1 MIAPKSDR
9 TALYAAKKDAAV
21 FAPFV
26 RLLGRGPGKSRE
38 LTQDEA
44 REAMTLILEQRVAP
58 EQLGAFLMLMRYR
71 RETAEELAGFVEAA
85 RALLPPLPDNA
96 PSVDLDWP
104 SYADRHKQLP
114 WFVLSALLLAQN
126 GVTVAMHGIDG
137 MEGEGFAP
145 TTRAALA
152 HLGITPCASLE
163 DAAARLAH
171 DALIFLPLEA
181 IAPRL
186 DALFAL
192 RPLFSLRSPVNS
204 FARVLNPLRA
214 RAHMNGVFHPAFLK
228 LHRDT
233 SRLTDHS
240 VASVFKGGGG
250 EAQRNPLK
258 TCRVLTVNDG
268 VDREEEWPALTPGK
282 TYNWRG
288 EPYDVARLSAL
299 WRGKLNHPSA
309 QAAVTGTAA
318 LVLKLLGRAETP
330 DDADQMAQQL
340 WAERQPLN

>member
-1 MIAPKSDR
+1 MIAPKSNS
-9 TALYAAKKDAAV
+9 AASDSAETDSAA

-26 RLLGRGPGKSRE
+26 RLLGRGPGISRE
-38 LTQDEA
+38 LTRDEA

-85 RALLPPLPDNA
+85 RAILPPLPDDA

-126 GVTVAMHGIDG
+126 GVTVAMHGIAG

-152 HLGITPCASLE
+152 HLGIAPCASL
-163 DAAARLAH
+163 DAAAARLAH

-181 IAPRL
+181 IAPSL

-214 RAHMNGVFHPAFLK
+214 RAHITGVFHPAFRN

-233 SRLTDHS
+233 SRLTGQS
-240 VASVFKGGGG
+240 GASVFKGGGG
-250 EAQRNPLK
+250 EIQRNPLK
-258 TCRVLTVNDG
+258 PCRVLTVNDG
-268 VDREEEWPALTPGK
+268 VDGEEEWPALAQGK
-282 TYNWRG
+282 PYNWRG
-288 EPYDVARLSAL
+288 EPHEVARLSAL
-299 WRGKLNHPSA
+299 WKGELDHPYA
-309 QAAVTGTAA
+309 VATVTGTAA
-318 LVLKLLGRAETP
+318 LVLKLLGRAGTLA
-330 DDADQMAQQL
+330 DADAMAQRI
-340 WAERQPLN
+340 WAERAPLD

>member
-1 MIAPKSDR
+1 MTVTDTTTD
-9 TALYAAKKDAAV
+9 TAA

-26 RLLGRGPGKSRE
+26 RMLGRGPGKSRA
-38 LTQDEA
+38 LTRDEA
-44 REAMTLILEQRVAP
+44 RDAMTLILQDRVAP

-85 RALLPPLPDNA
+85 QTLLPPLPDDV
-96 PSVDLDWP
+96 PDVDLDWP
-104 SYADRHKQLP
+104 SYADHHKQLP

-204 FARVLNPLRA
+204 FARVINPLRA
-214 RAHMNGVFHPAFLK
+214 RGHITGVFHPDFRN

-233 SRLTDHS
+233 SRLIHQPK
-240 VASVFKGGGG
+240 AAVFKGGGG
-250 EAQRNPLK
+250 EAQRNPMK
-258 TCRVLTVNDG
+258 PCFVLTVHDG
-268 VDREEEWPALTPGK
+268 VDGEEEWPALTETK
-282 TYNWRG
+282 HYDWRG
-288 EPYDVARLSAL
+288 EPHEVSRLSAL
-299 WRGKLNHPSA
+299 WNGELDHPSA
-309 QAAVTGTAA
+309 TAAVTGSAA
-318 LVLKLLGRAETP
+318 LALKLLGRAETP

-340 WAERQPLN
+340 WAERQALN